1 VSLFGRALLLLAFA
15 VAVFTTVAA
24 IRGRAPRNRV
34 WYVAARR
41 GMYALLAVFTVATAS
56 LAVALAR
63 SDFSLVAVA
72 NYSSR
77 EMPFHLRV
85 TALWAS
91 QAGSLL
97 FWGWLLT
104 VFAAIA
110 VYTNRRRNH
119 ELMPIVVAVLGGLGI
134 FFAGVLSF
142 VTSPFETMAVIPE
155 NGTGLVSALRN
166 PYMVSHPPTLYL
178 GYVSIAIPFAF
189 AIAALV
195 TRRLD
200 SAWIASIRRWTLAS
214 WTFLGIG
221 IIIGAKWAYESLSFG
236 GYWIWDPVENAAFL
250 PWLTGTAFLHSIMVQ
265 ERRGMLKVWN
275 MALIIGTFAL
285 TMFGTLLTR
294 SSIVNSV
301 HNFGAQTV
309 GPYLLGMVILT
320 IAGGIYLIVTRLP
333 ELKSE
338 HSLESYF
345 SREAVFLYNN
355 LLLIGLAFIV
365 VWGTLYPVMSELIQG
380 ERITVGRGFFDQ
392 VAAPIG
398 VALLLFTGLGPLVP
412 WRRAS
417 WAQIRTRFLWPTV
430 AAVVS
435 LPLLLLLTD
444 AGQNWAVAA
453 TLVIAVFTMA
463 CIASEFVK
471 GTKVR
476 HALGGVSWFGA
487 VGQLISRNR
496 RRYGGYIVHVGIVVV
511 IVGIACSRA
520 FLSEGTFQL
529 AQGQSATAGG
539 YTFTVQKTSRQ
550 QNDEAMTVAAE
561 VRVTNP
567 DGSFV
572 TMLRPKEHVY
582 RSNMDIGNDIAISS
596 TPTRDIWLNLAGVT
610 PDGVASLHAFVNPMV
625 SWLWGGG
632 LIFLLG
638 AVVAGWPQGRRA
650 RAPSSVPAA
659 VDQADAKA

>member
-1 VSLFGRALLLLAFA
+1 MSLFGRALLLLAVA
-15 VAVFTTVAA
+15 VALFTLFAA
-24 IRGRAPRNRV
+24 VRGRTPRNRA
-34 WYVAARR
+34 WYLAARR
-41 GMYALLAVFTVATAS
+41 GIYGLFALFTVATAT
-56 LAVALAR
+56 LTVALAR
-63 SDFSLVAVA
+63 SDFSLESVA

-104 VFAAIA
+104 MFASIA
-110 VYTNRRRNH
+110 VYTNRKRNH
-119 ELMPIVVAVLGGLGI
+119 ELMPIVVAVLAFLGL
-134 FFAGVLSF
+134 FFAGVLTF
-142 VTSPFETMAVIPE
+142 VTSPFETMAVVPE
-155 NGTGLVSALRN
+155 NGRGLMSALRN

-221 IIIGAKWAYESLSFG
+221 IILGAKWAYESLSFG

-265 ERRGMLKVWN
+265 ERRGMLKIWN

-309 GPYLLGMVILT
+309 GTYLLGMVVLT
-320 IAGGIYLIVTRLP
+320 IAVGIYLIVTRLP
-333 ELKSE
+333 ELRSE

-345 SREAVFLYNN
+345 SREAIFLYNN

-417 WAQIRTRFLWPTV
+417 WAQIRTRFLWPTIV
-430 AAVVS
+430 AVVAV
-435 LPLLLLLTD
+435 PLLLLFTD
-444 AGQNWAVAA
+444 SGQNWAV
-453 TLVIAVFTMA
+453 TLTLMIAVFTMA
-463 CIASEFVK
+463 CIGSEFVK
-471 GTKVR
+471 GAKVR
-476 HALGGVSWFGA
+476 HALGGVSWVGA
-487 VGQLISRNR
+487 VRQLISRNR

-529 AQGQSATAGG
+529 RQGESASAGG
-539 YTFTVQKTSRQ
+539 YIYTVEKTTRART
-550 QNDEAMTVAAE
+550 DEAMTVTAD
-561 VRVTNP
+561 VRVTRP

-582 RSNMDIGNDIAISS
+582 RSNMDVGNEIAISS
-596 TPTRDIWLNLAGVT
+596 GPTRDIWMNLAGVT
-610 PDGVASLHAFVNPMV
+610 EDGVASLHVFVNPMV
-625 SWLWGGG
+625 SWLWAGG

-638 AVVAGWPQGRRA
+638 AVVAGWPSGRRE
-650 RAPSSVPAA
+650 RAPASVPATG
-659 VDQADAKA
+659 DEAKA